1 MENQNIS
8 EEVRWFDLG
17 IILSLTTY
25 RMYAEMKDIQNAL
38 KYIVNDSIYTHQIP
52 RVADLVGPY
61 VLSLY
66 PELEGIGVHDSVR
79 GKEAVLEF
87 VSSQKEIFGDSLP
100 VAKMPKDFGYT
111 HIDPVNELIEMKSE
125 NNTKV
130 IVIK

>member
-1 MENQNIS
+1 
-8 EEVRWFDLG
+8 
-17 IILSLTTY
+17 
-25 RMYAEMKDIQNAL
+25 MYAEMKDIQNAL

-66 PELEGIGVHDSVR
+66 PELEGVGVHDNVR